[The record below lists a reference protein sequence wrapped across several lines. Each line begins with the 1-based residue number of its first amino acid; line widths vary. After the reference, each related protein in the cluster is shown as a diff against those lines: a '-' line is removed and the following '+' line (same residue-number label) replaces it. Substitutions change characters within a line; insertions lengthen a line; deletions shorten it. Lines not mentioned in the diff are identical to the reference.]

1 MLAPD
6 MSRILVIQVPDASAF
21 HIDSLCPLPLMDNSG
36 TAAFA
41 EPAGDFVAAC

>member
-21 HIDSLCPLPLMDNSG
+21 HIDSLCPLPLMDNSS

-41 EPAGDFVAAC
+41 KPTGNLVAAC